1 MKLSQLIAALPSL
14 DTPPSAIDSDIT
26 LITSD
31 SRKVIPGALFVA
43 YPGVTVD
50 GHDFIANAIERGAV
64 AIVGE
69 KQLATDDR
77 PPTIVDDSPLI
88 NRGLSPMVRGLPYFR
103 VRDGREAF
111 AWLNAAWYGFPARQ
125 LTMIGVTGTDGKTT
139 TCNLIHSILTAAGL
153 KAGLISTV
161 NAIIGDR
168 VLDTGLHTTTPDA
181 NDVQRYLA
189 EMVAAGM
196 THCVLEATS
205 HGLAQQRVTGCE
217 FDIAVVTNITH
228 EHLDV
233 HGSLEAY
240 HAAKGMLFTS
250 LATAM
255 DKGVRKAAILNND
268 DSSNV
273 YLRDWIETSANCGV
287 NCPEIIT
294 YGIREPAQWNAI
306 DIDYRADAIHFN
318 ALHHVRSIEIATP
331 LAGEY
336 NVANCLA
343 AIAATVDGLGVEPQA
358 ARSGIAALRGIPG
371 RMERIDEGQLFTA
384 IVDFA
389 HTPNA
394 LDRAIAA
401 ARTMTD
407 GQVIVAF
414 GCAGLRDREKRT
426 LMGEVA
432 GRAAD
437 KIIVTAED
445 PRTESL
451 DEIMAVTA
459 QALIAQGRVEGV
471 DFWRV
476 PDRGA
481 AIALACSLAK
491 DGDIV
496 MACGKGHE
504 QSMCFGEIE
513 YPWDDREA
521 MRAALRGHPLKT
533 LPTAPKA

>member
-1 MKLSQLIAALPSL
+1 MKLSQLIAALPAL
-14 DTPPSAIDSDIT
+14 DTPPQSDPDIT
-26 LITSD
+26 LITTD
-31 SRKVIPGALFVA
+31 SRQVIPGALFVA
-43 YPGVTVD
+43 YPGVSVD
-50 GHDFIANAIERGAV
+50 GHRFIAEAVARGAAV
-64 AIVGE
+64 IMGE
-69 KQLATDDR
+69 QELTTDER
-77 PPTIVDDSPLI
+77 RQTIVDDGAPLSNRSPWSVI
-88 NRGLSPMVRGLPYFR
+88 SGRPYLK

-111 AWLNAAWYGFPARQ
+111 AWLSAAWHGYPARQ
-125 LTMIGVTGTDGKTT
+125 LIMIGVTGTDGKTT
-139 TCNLIHSILTAAGL
+139 TSNLIHSILMAAGL

-161 NAIIGDR
+161 NAVIGDR
-168 VLDTGLHTTTPDA
+168 VLDTGLHTTTPNADE
-181 NDVQRYLA
+181 VQRYLA

-196 THCVLEATS
+196 THCVLESTS
-205 HGLAQQRVTGCE
+205 HGLEQHRVTGCE
-217 FDIAVVTNITH
+217 FDLAVVTNITH

-240 HAAKGMLFTS
+240 RAAKGMLFTS
-250 LATAM
+250 LATAVN
-255 DKGVRKAAILNND
+255 KGLRKAAVLNND

-273 YLRDWIETSANCGV
+273 YLREWIETKANCGV
-287 NCPEIIT
+287 GCPEMIT
-294 YGIREPAQWNAI
+294 YAIHAAAQWNAF
-306 DIDYRADAIHFN
+306 DIDYRTAAIHFN
-318 ALHHVRSIEIATP
+318 TLGAGHTIEIATP
-331 LAGEY
+331 LVGEF
-336 NVANCLA
+336 NIANCLA
-343 AIAATVDGLGVEPQA
+343 AIAATVAGLGVDPQA
-358 ARSGIAALRGIPG
+358 ARSGIATLSGIPG
-371 RMERIDEGQLFTA
+371 RIERIDEGQNFTA

-394 LDRAIAA
+394 LDRSIAA
-401 ARTMTD
+401 ARTMTE

-451 DEIMAVTA
+451 TEIMAVTA

-476 PDRGA
+476 PDRGE
-481 AIALACSLAK
+481 ALARACSLAK
-491 DGDIV
+491 AGDVV

-521 MRAALRGHPLKT
+521 MRAALRGLPLRT
-533 LPTAPKA
+533 LPTATT